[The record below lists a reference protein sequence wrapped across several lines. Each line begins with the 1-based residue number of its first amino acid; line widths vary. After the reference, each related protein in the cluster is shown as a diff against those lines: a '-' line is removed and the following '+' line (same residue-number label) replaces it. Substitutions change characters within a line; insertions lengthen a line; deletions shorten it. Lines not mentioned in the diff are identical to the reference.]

1 MAAGGSLF
9 PLWCRVH
16 VPERLLPRQV
26 GRTIAIIAVPLLAA
40 GCELTEVQVELPEDV
55 IVAETQ
61 VVLTLD
67 HDDEEASLT
76 AWALLHRTYQPEGA
90 PSLSGAVITVSG
102 EGRNTV
108 RLVEQDSVEL
118 CLLPDSV
125 EDFSSP
131 GAACYRAE
139 ATPAPFAPG
148 EVLSLHIR
156 AADGRVL
163 TGTSL
168 VPGAFSMTGLTQ
180 EDGRCRL
187 QPDTNYRFQWTPSD
201 DSWAY
206 VADARL
212 EGLTAALAPRG
223 INSPDTLYLVGVSI
237 GREDTDIIFP
247 RNLGVFDF
255 FDSDEDERE
264 VIRALKQG
272 LPEGSRA
279 AVAITAVDRN
289 WVNWARGGN
298 FNPSG
303 QVRIPSVFGE
313 GTGMFGTA
321 IQRRVWITSSVA
333 GDGEPPLCGP
343 RYLASWASETVT
355 RLATFRSIRKAPEPP
370 STVTVTAPSSPPP
383 FRTTAFAPGTSPTD
397 LR

>member
-1 MAAGGSLF
+1 MAIRSQWSRGRAPPHAG
-9 PLWCRVH
+9 
-16 VPERLLPRQV
+16 LP
-26 GRTIAIIAVPLLAA
+26 IAIIAVPFVAA
-40 GCELTEVQVELPEDV
+40 GCELTEVTVEPPEDV

-67 HDDEEASLT
+67 HDDDEVSLT
-76 AWALLHRTYQPEGA
+76 AWALLHRTFQPEGA
-90 PSLSGAVITVSG
+90 PSLSGAVITVTG
-102 EGRNTV
+102 EGQETV
-108 RLVEQDSVEL
+108 RLVEQDSVDL
-118 CLLPDSV
+118 CVLPDTT
-125 EDFSSP
+125 EDFSTE

-139 ATPAPFAPG
+139 ATPAPFSPG
-148 EVLSLHIR
+148 ELLSLDIR

-163 TGTSL
+163 TGTGL

-180 EDGRCRL
+180 EDGHCRL

-206 VADARL
+206 VVDARL
-212 EGLTAALAPRG
+212 EGLTAALASRG
-223 INSPDTLYLVGVSI
+223 INAPDTLYMVGVSI
-237 GREDTDIIFP
+237 GREDTDIVFP
-247 RNLGVFDF
+247 KNLGVFDF
-255 FDSDEDERE
+255 FDSDEDQRE
-264 VIRALKQG
+264 VIRALRRG

-321 IQRRVWITSSVA
+321 IQRRVWIESSLD
-333 GDGEPPLCGP
+333 GEGEPPPCGP
-343 RYLASWASETVT
+343 VWN
-355 RLATFRSIRKAPEPP
+355 
-370 STVTVTAPSSPPP
+370 
-383 FRTTAFAPGTSPTD
+383 
-397 LR
+397 